1 MGKDEQSRAQITGD
15 ANVLG
20 RGNIVQSV
28 KAESG
33 STIQDVVQQVFVGDY
48 ERLGNAYI
56 PPPPL
61 FERVNLDHFVGRKWL
76 LEKVDTFLR
85 GHDRGYFILEAEAGL
100 GKTTFLAHLVKE
112 RPYLHHF
119 VEQAPGEGG
128 IAIGLRNLAAQLIL
142 AWQLEDEVGYA
153 LSAAASRPDYLQNL
167 LFRAASKRD
176 EVRPKEMIVLVVDAL
191 DEAGTPSSQNVL
203 GLPQVLPEGVFIIAS
218 QRPVPVTLHVDTAST
233 SRRSLTLAAGSDEN
247 QADMRLFLERAAAWP
262 GVTQALRESGYS
274 AEQFTT
280 TLLEK
285 CRGIWIYLHFVVHE
299 IERGER
305 SPLDLE
311 TLPDGMAQYYARYW
325 KRWRDEDEDKWYAVY
340 LPLLSTLAAVQEA
353 VIAERLAEW
362 ADVKLP
368 LPQVCHLLNERWRP
382 FLARTGQGEDTRYRL
397 YHATLHE
404 FFEGKVDQDDP
415 KLAAELAFIDELVT
429 ATHQA
434 HNRLAERYLSAWGGF
449 GDGLPGLRDPA
460 VRDLDDRYGLRYL
473 AAHMESAGRIDDLH
487 RLLRAEWRRPKK
499 KLYAPL
505 RPWRLLGRLSCR
517 RLTQFENA
525 WYVAHEQAND
535 TSGYLNDVTRGWR
548 LAAEASASEI
558 EGGQPAASVG
568 LGIRY
573 ALLTASVNSITANIS
588 PALLVTLV
596 ENGIWSPAQ
605 GLAYAQR
612 MPDPRKRPWAVARL
626 GPYLSESLLWE
637 AMAIART
644 FENESIRGGLL
655 AALMPHLCS
664 ESLLQEALAAT
675 RAMESD
681 WPKVRALAVLAP
693 YLPVPLLTEALA
705 TARAIEHEYWR
716 GQALAELVP
725 RLPEPLLTEALT
737 AAWAIEKKYSRAMAL
752 VGLAP
757 HLQEPLKGKVLTE
770 ALATARTIDY
780 EKARA
785 LAFTK
790 LVTHLAE
797 PLRAEVLKEALTAAQ
812 AIKNE
817 KDRAKALAELAPYL
831 LEPSKGEVLKEALAV
846 ARTIEFKMDR
856 AIVLTE
862 VSQRLVESGY
872 PREALMVAWEM
883 ESGYWRREALKC
895 IAPHL
900 PRPLLWEALAAIEG
914 TEDEN
919 ERARLL
925 ASLAPQLSG
934 RLLVEALM
942 AAQAIDEIT
951 RIEALKELA
960 PRLAELG
967 YPKEALAIVKAI
979 RDFFN
984 SEEALERLS
993 IRLAELGHLED
1004 ALAAARAIPNWHGG
1018 PADAL
1023 AGVAPHLPQPLRG
1036 EVLQEV
1042 LAKKRAIRDT
1052 DDRTLALV
1060 SLAPHLSKSLLKEAL
1075 VAARE
1080 IRVEDDRAEALI
1092 GLVPYLPEPV
1102 KSKVSDKA
1110 LAAARAIRLSEDRTK
1125 ALATIASHLPEP
1137 LRSQVLQEA
1146 LAAAGAVEKA
1156 KNRVKVLAELVPH
1169 LPEPLRGEA
1178 LRKSLAA
1185 AQAVENEN
1193 EGTQVIE
1200 VLACIVPH
1208 LPEPLREEALST
1220 VLAAVKAVESDWK
1233 RELAWEE
1240 ILVELV
1246 SQLVEANYSP
1256 ERILVAV
1263 RGIRDREKR
1272 ATALAQLTPHLSEAE
1287 REQALRE
1294 ALRGAGE
1301 LEIERSRAE
1310 VLARLAPY
1318 LAQWA
1323 NRDSLAACAAWQET
1337 LPILARRT
1345 RPDLLSD
1352 LRALSSLIAAL
1363 GGEEAIAETFRA
1375 VQDVGRWWP

>member
-1 MGKDEQSRAQITGD
+1 MGEDEQLQAQITGD
-15 ANVLG
+15 TNVLG
-20 RGNIVQSV
+20 RGNIVQLV

-33 STIQDVVQQVFVGDY
+33 STVQNVVQQVFVGDY
-48 ERLGNAYI
+48 ERLRDAYI
-56 PPPPL
+56 HPCSV
-61 FERVNLDHFVGRKWL
+61 FKRVNLDHFVGREWL
-76 LEKVDTFLR
+76 LRELDAFLR
-85 GHDRGYFILEAEAGL
+85 DHDRGYFILEAKAGL
-100 GKTTFLAHLVKE
+100 GKTTFLAWLVRE
-112 RPYLHHF
+112 RGYIHHF
-119 VEQAPGEGG
+119 TELAPGLDGVG
-128 IAIGLRNLAAQLIL
+128 RALKNLAAQVVL
-142 AWQLEDEVGYA
+142 AYH
-153 LSAAASRPDYLQNL
+153 LSAWEAEGVLPGAAARPDYLSRL
-167 LFRAASKRD
+167 LKLAADQRQDGEK
-176 EVRPKEMIVLVVDAL
+176 IVLVVDAL
-191 DEAGTPSSQNVL
+191 DEAGTPPGQNVL
-203 GLPQVLPEGVFIIAS
+203 GLPQVLPEGVFLIVS
-218 QRPVPVTLHVDTAST
+218 QRPVAVALHTEGP
-233 SRRSLTLAAGSDEN
+233 RRVFRLRAESQEN
-247 QADMRLFLERAAAWP
+247 QADMRAYLEATADWP
-262 GVTQALRESGYS
+262 GVNKALEEGGHRP
-274 AEQFTT
+274 EQFVE

-285 CRGIWIYLHFVVHE
+285 CRGVWIYLHYVVHE

-305 SPLDLE
+305 SPLDLDA
-311 TLPDGMAQYYARYW
+311 LPDGMTQYYARYW
-325 KRWRDEDEDKWYAVY
+325 VRWRDADETQWYETY
-340 LPLLSTLAAVQEA
+340 LPLLASLAAAQEA
-353 VIAERLAEW
+353 VTAERLAEW
-362 ADVKLP
+362 ADVKTP
-368 LPQVCHLLNERWRP
+368 LPQLRRLLNERWRS
-382 FLARTGQGEDTRYRL
+382 FLAVAGQGRQVRYRL
-397 YHATLHE
+397 YHATLRE
-404 FFEGKVDQDDP
+404 FCEGKVDQDDP
-415 KLAAELAFIDELVT
+415 KLAAELSFIGELVT

-460 VRDLDDRYGLRYL
+460 VRDHDDRYGLRYL
-473 AAHMESAGRIDDLH
+473 AAHLEGAGRINDLH

-499 KLYAPL
+499 KLYAHL
-505 RPWRLLGRLSCR
+505 RLWRLLDHLLRR

-548 LAAEASASEI
+548 LAGEASAREI

-568 LGIRY
+568 LEIRY

-637 AMAIART
+637 AMAITRAI
-644 FENESIRGGLL
+644 EDESIRAGGLV
-655 AALMPHLCS
+655 ALIPHLCS
-664 ESLLQEALAAT
+664 ESLLQEALAAAK
-675 RAMESD
+675 AMEMD
-681 WPKVRALAVLAP
+681 WPRVRVLAELAP
-693 YLPVPLLTEALA
+693 HVAEPLLTEALA
-705 TARAIEHEYWR
+705 TACMIEDEYWR

-725 RLPEPLLTEALT
+725 HLPEPLLAEALM
-737 AAWAIEKKYSRAMAL
+737 AAWAIEKKYSRAMVL
-752 VGLAP
+752 VGLSP
-757 HLQEPLKGKVLTE
+757 HLREPLKGKMLTE
-770 ALATARTIDY
+770 ALATARTIEY

-785 LAFTK
+785 LAFTR

-817 KDRAKALAELAPYL
+817 KDKAKALAELAPYL

-846 ARTIEFKMDR
+846 ARTIEFEMDR

-862 VSQRLVESGY
+862 VSQQLVESGY

-883 ESGYWRREALKC
+883 ASGYWRRKALKC

-979 RDFFN
+979 RDVFN

-1060 SLAPHLSKSLLKEAL
+1060 SLASHLSKSLLKEAL

-1092 GLVPYLPEPV
+1092 GLVPYLPEPL

-1110 LAAARAIRLSEDRTK
+1110 LVAARAIRLSEDRAE
-1125 ALATIASHLPEP
+1125 ALATIAPHLLEP
-1137 LRSQVLQEA
+1137 LRSEVLQEA

-1156 KNRVKVLAELVPH
+1156 KNRAKVLVELVPH

-1185 AQAVENEN
+1185 AKAVENEN

-1256 ERILVAV
+1256 ERVLAAV
-1263 RGIRDREKR
+1263 WGIRDREKR
-1272 ATALAQLTPHLSEAE
+1272 AAALAKLTPHLSEPE
-1287 REQALRE
+1287 QEQALRE
-1294 ALRGAGE
+1294 ALRAARE

-1375 VQDVGRWWP
+1375 IQDVGRWWP